1 MTKTKSND
9 SHTALEIAYK
19 KVAIRL
25 IPFVF
30 LCYIFAY
37 FSRVNVSFAKLEM
50 IGELGFSEAVY
61 GFGAGI
67 FFIGYV
73 VFAVPSNIILSK
85 VGARLWIAI
94 LMISWGIFS
103 TCLMFTRTPGEFYL
117 FRFLTGIAEAGFFPG
132 MTYYFTQWFPGARRG
147 RVMAMFMAAVPLS
160 GVFGGP
166 ISGWIMTTFN
176 TGQMGLAGWEWLF
189 LLYGIPTV
197 LLGTFVFWC
206 MPNNYRSAKFLTE
219 HEKDMIEFELQI
231 ENKVKNSSC
240 QNNSLLGFLLSPW
253 VWYFCMVYFF
263 IEMGEYA
270 IGFWMP
276 SIIQNCGMDNL
287 NHIGLL
293 SAIPYL
299 IACVVMIYVGRSADL
314 RNERRW
320 HLVVP
325 MLVGMVGL
333 MLAAQF
339 SNSMIIAMIGLT
351 LATTGVLT
359 ALPMFWTV
367 PQSLLGTA
375 AAAGGLALINSI
387 GNLAGFVSPYLIGW
401 IKDLTNST
409 DLALYIIGLS
419 VLIAA
424 VLILRIPK
432 SRFKFEK

>member
-1 MTKTKSND
+1 MSTTGELKRSETLD
-9 SHTALEIAYK
+9 AVYK
-19 KVAIRL
+19 KVIIRL

-50 IGELGFSEAVY
+50 LGDLGFSETVY

-85 VGARLWIAI
+85 MGARLWIAI
-94 LMISWGIFS
+94 LMVSWGIFS
-103 TCLMFTRTPGEFYL
+103 TCLMFTRSPTEFYT
-117 FRFLTGIAEAGFFPG
+117 FRFLTGVAEAGFFPG
-132 MTYYFTQWFPGARRG
+132 ITYYFTQWFPGERRG
-147 RVMAMFMAAVPLS
+147 RVMSMFMAAIPLS

-166 ISGWIMTTFN
+166 ISGWILSVFN
-176 TGQMGLAGWEWLF
+176 SGQAGLAGWEWLF
-189 LLYGIPTV
+189 LLYGIPTI
-197 LLGTFVFWC
+197 LLGISVFWC
-206 MPNNYRSAKFLTE
+206 MPNNYKTAKFLTDE
-219 HEKDMIEFELQI
+219 EKQLIAEELEA
-231 ENKVKNSSC
+231 ENKIKNDQC
-240 QNNSLLGFLLSPW
+240 QNNSAFGFLMSPW

-276 SIIQNCGMDNL
+276 SIIQNSGMENL
-287 NHIGLL
+287 NYVGLL

-299 IACVVMIYVGRSADL
+299 IAGVVMIWVGRSADL
-314 RNERRW
+314 KNERRW
-320 HLVVP
+320 HLVIP
-325 MLVGMVGL
+325 MLVGMAGL
-333 MLAAQF
+333 MIAAQF
-339 SNSMIIAMIGLT
+339 SRNIYIAMFGLT
-351 LATTGVLT
+351 LATAGVLT

-387 GNLAGFVSPYLIGW
+387 GNLAGFVSPYLVGW
-401 IKDLTNST
+401 IKDVTNST
-409 DLALYIIGLS
+409 DIALYIIGVS

-432 SRFKFEK
+432 SRFETK